1 FSIAATFIALV
12 APLVRNVPT
21 LVCVATSLFCSVLF
35 SHWQWS
41 SALVLAGLAGMAA
54 GFVCNKLYREAP
66 WSGQ

>member
-1 FSIAATFIALV
+1 
-12 APLVRNVPT
+12 
-21 LVCVATSLFCSVLF
+21 

-54 GFVCNKLYREAP
+54 GFICNKLYREAP